1 MMVKTADKLEEDIRA
16 IFSGDTPW
24 VTIVWDD
31 PVNLQNYVVYVF
43 MELFGY
49 SKARATE
56 LMLQVHNDG
65 KAIVST
71 GSREEM
77 EHDVARLHELNLP
90 IARRKFF
97 SISASRLSSFLP
109 SALITAMTTHL
120 LQWLALLRMIHRLK
134 MKFSIDYCPMRMQM
148 L

>member
-1 MMVKTADKLEEDIRA
+1 MVKLADALEEEIKA

-31 PVNLQNYVVYVF
+31 PVNLQSYVTYVF

-49 SKARATE
+49 SKVKATE

-77 EHDVARLHELNLP
+77 EHDVARLHEYGLW
-90 IARRKFF
+90 A
-97 SISASRLSSFLP
+97 
-109 SALITAMTTHL
+109 T
-120 LQWLALLRMIHRLK
+120 LQRGDQI
-134 MKFSIDYCPMRMQM
+134 
-148 L
+148 

>member
-1 MMVKTADKLEEDIRA
+1 MVKIADALEDQLRE

-31 PVNLQNYVVYVF
+31 PVNLQSYVTYVF

-49 SKARATE
+49 SKSKATE

-77 EHDVARLHELNLP
+77 EHDVARLHEYGLW
-90 IARRKFF
+90 A
-97 SISASRLSSFLP
+97 
-109 SALITAMTTHL
+109 T
-120 LQWLALLRMIHRLK
+120 LQRGDQI
-134 MKFSIDYCPMRMQM
+134 
-148 L
+148 

>member
-1 MMVKTADKLEEDIRA
+1 MPGTIELP
-16 IFSGDTPW
+16 TPD
-24 VTIVWDD
+24 VETDPKKVREQDYTVIVWDD
-31 PVNLQNYVVYVF
+31 PVNLQTYVVYVF

-77 EHDVARLHELNLP
+77 EHDVARLHEYGLW
-90 IARRKFF
+90 A
-97 SISASRLSSFLP
+97 
-109 SALITAMTTHL
+109 T
-120 LQWLALLRMIHRLK
+120 LQRGDQL
-134 MKFSIDYCPMRMQM
+134 
-148 L
+148 

>member
-1 MMVKTADKLEEDIRA
+1 MVKTADKVEEEIRA

-31 PVNLQNYVVYVF
+31 PVNLQTYVTYVF
-43 MELFGY
+43 MELFNY

-56 LMLQVHNDG
+56 FMLQVHNDG

-77 EHDVARLHELNLP
+77 EHDVARLHEYGLW
-90 IARRKFF
+90 A
-97 SISASRLSSFLP
+97 
-109 SALITAMTTHL
+109 T
-120 LQWLALLRMIHRLK
+120 LQRGDQL
-134 MKFSIDYCPMRMQM
+134 
-148 L
+148 

>member
-1 MMVKTADKLEEDIRA
+1 MVKTADKVEGEIRA

-31 PVNLQNYVVYVF
+31 PVNLQTYVTYVF
-43 MELFGY
+43 MELFNY

-77 EHDVARLHELNLP
+77 EHDVARLHEYGLW
-90 IARRKFF
+90 A
-97 SISASRLSSFLP
+97 
-109 SALITAMTTHL
+109 T
-120 LQWLALLRMIHRLK
+120 LQRGDQL
-134 MKFSIDYCPMRMQM
+134 
-148 L
+148 

>member
-1 MMVKTADKLEEDIRA
+1 MVKTADKVEEEIRA
-16 IFSGDTPW
+16 IFSSDTPW

-31 PVNLQNYVVYVF
+31 PVNLQTYVTYVF
-43 MELFGY
+43 MELFNY

-77 EHDVARLHELNLP
+77 EHDVARLHEYGLWAP
-90 IARRKFF
+90 
-97 SISASRLSSFLP
+97 
-109 SALITAMTTHL
+109 
-120 LQWLALLRMIHRLK
+120 LQRGDQL
-134 MKFSIDYCPMRMQM
+134 
-148 L
+148 

>member
-1 MMVKTADKLEEDIRA
+1 MVKTADKVEEEIRA

-31 PVNLQNYVVYVF
+31 PVNLQTYVTYVF
-43 MELFGY
+43 MELFNY

-56 LMLQVHNDG
+56 LMLQVHNEG

-77 EHDVARLHELNLP
+77 EHDVARLHEYGLW
-90 IARRKFF
+90 
-97 SISASRLSSFLP
+97 
-109 SALITAMTTHL
+109 TT
-120 LQWLALLRMIHRLK
+120 LQRGDQL
-134 MKFSIDYCPMRMQM
+134 
-148 L
+148 